1 MSPSSG
7 PADARQQDQVPSPM
21 QGPEA
26 GRSPYPGQQTRN
38 LLPVGHSHLVSIPAP
53 LQGSPCIFCEI
64 NLFTVLLLCSII
76 ILCCGLCCVFIVF
89 RRADFTSHNLQGTS
103 FMAQKGKKTFFMKI
117 VLILYYLEYQQD
129 QLSPEF
135 FVIEV

>member
-1 MSPSSG
+1 MRGRGGWQVSPSSG

-64 NLFTVLLLCSII
+64 NLFTVLPLCSIII
-76 ILCCGLCCVFIVF
+76 ILCCGLCC
-89 RRADFTSHNLQGTS
+89 S
-103 FMAQKGKKTFFMKI
+103 KGEKI
-117 VLILYYLEYQQD
+117 FLYENCSNFL
-129 QLSPEF
+129 LS
-135 FVIEV
+135 